1 MDSGI
6 GETISESDSNSRT
19 LIVISVRGS
28 VTPLDWAM
36 DSACILNLK
45 SKEKEGEGM
54 KRVRIIMVLSIVLL
68 LFGCS
73 QKQPENVQTTSEKST
88 NLTVAEEKTVSEQ
101 SQIVADTV
109 KVDETTQYDSN
120 RQTAKE
126 STALQ
131 TTPKATANYSET
143 ETYKYVPSNS
153 SDDVF
158 SYVKKGSMFY
168 IDDKKFSAGQN
179 NYRGITLPKHF
190 LRDGVSLN
198 KIFVNFT
205 YDEKEW
211 LIISSKGVYGYNL
224 AGGETAV
231 MTAPKGTNLSE
242 EEKYCV
248 PSQNDWLKIQIEG
261 FDNENQSLFITDYEN
276 HWWANGYIQSDA
288 KSSDEITVKNRIA
301 FKDEAM
307 AELFASELAY
317 KGMKAVQSDQDLK
330 TGCYYVKDEEVY
342 YVF

>member
-1 MDSGI
+1 
-6 GETISESDSNSRT
+6 
-19 LIVISVRGS
+19 
-28 VTPLDWAM
+28 M

-101 SQIVADTV
+101 SQSVADTV
-109 KVDETTQYDSN
+109 KFDGTTQYDSN

-131 TTPKATANYSET
+131 TTPKATVNYSET

-158 SYVKKGSMFY
+158 SYVKKGNMFY

-307 AELFASELAY
+307 AELFASELAD
-317 KGMKAVQSDQDLK
+317 KGMKAVQSEQDLK
-330 TGCYYVKDEEVY
+330 TGCYYIKDEEVY